1 MIGNREH
8 DFVLPD
14 LLRRNN
20 MKYIKKI
27 ISTISIMLYM
37 ILSSG
42 MMIVYANGQDNTP
55 DATSVIQPIFT
66 IINLFVVAM
75 QAVGAFLFVKGL
87 SELAT
92 SLRREDDTG
101 ASSAAKGMI
110 AGLILIS
117 IRLLLQLC
125 GVSLG

>member
-1 MIGNREH
+1 
-8 DFVLPD
+8 
-14 LLRRNN
+14 

-27 ISTISIMLYM
+27 NQTILLSLYM
-37 ILSSG
+37 VLSANIISS
-42 MMIVYANGQDNTP
+42 YANGEAGAP
-55 DATSVIQPIFT
+55 DASSVVQPIFT

-92 SLRREDDTG
+92 SLRREDDSGT
-101 ASSAAKGMI
+101 SAALKTMI

-117 IRLLLQLC
+117 IRIMLQLC

>member
-1 MIGNREH
+1 
-8 DFVLPD
+8 
-14 LLRRNN
+14 
-20 MKYIKKI
+20 
-27 ISTISIMLYM
+27 MLYM

>member
-1 MIGNREH
+1 MRYLN
-8 DFVLPD
+8 
-14 LLRRNN
+14 
-20 MKYIKKI
+20 KK
-27 ISTISIMLYM
+27 ISTIILVIYM
-37 ILSSG
+37 VLSTNVLNVLATAESG
-42 MMIVYANGQDNTP
+42 TP
-55 DATSVIQPIFT
+55 DASSVVQPIFT

-92 SLRREDDTG
+92 SLRREDDSG
-101 ASSAAKGMI
+101 VSASLKTLI

-117 IRLLLQLC
+117 IRLMLQLC